1 MRAWGA
7 VVATPIMRWLHDLD
21 GPVDQFN
28 QTVVL
33 QAPAGVGQAMSRP
46 CCRPCWTGT
55 ARCACRSPMTAPAS
69 GRSMCPRPGRFLR
82 VTASSRCRRCR
93 PRHWRRAARGWI
105 LPPGAC
111 CTRCGFPSTGRLAL
125 IVHHLAVDA
134 VSWRILVEDINI
146 AWAASQQAS
155 RSPCRPG
162 DVVRP
167 LGQSARGHSRTGAVT
182 ALADTWRQVT
192 AAAAVLPAV
201 APERDTYA
209 SAGQLSLSL
218 DAELTRQVIG
228 EVPAAFHAG
237 CRTSC

>member
-1 MRAWGA
+1 M
-7 VVATPIMRWLHDLD
+7 
-21 GPVDQFN
+21 
-28 QTVVL
+28 
-33 QAPAGVGQAMSRP
+33 
-46 CCRPCWTGT
+46 
-55 ARCACRSPMTAPAS
+55 
-69 GRSMCPRPGRFLR
+69 
-82 VTASSRCRRCR
+82 
-93 PRHWRRAARGWI
+93 
-105 LPPGAC
+105 
-111 CTRCGFPSTGRLAL
+111 
-125 IVHHLAVDA
+125 
-134 VSWRILVEDINI
+134 EDINI
-146 AWAASQQAS
+146 AWAQHHSGQPITLAE
-155 RSPCRPG
+155 RW

-237 CRTSC
+237 VQDILLIAFGLAFQEFLGTGAVPIGIDVGGHGRDEELARDVDLSRTVGWFTAKYPVALHLGRSPGSRWWPGRPRWAR